1 MFPLHL
7 WPFTPEKWATK
18 TWTTLLVTHRDAVVA
33 FQVKKTYFFSHVSI
47 IFGFGVRFRSGVG
60 TNGSM
65 QTLYYCEVTDADK
78 VNSGG
83 GIDDEIIEVF
93 ELTIDECREML
104 KQGSTN
110 NAPPSCLF
118 GISWFLANK
127 YTEWWSNPTEE
138 KNNQTIKQPNNKN
151 IPHTICIPVRKTH
164 THIYV

>member
-1 MFPLHL
+1 MFSLQLLPT
-7 WPFTPEKWATK
+7 TPEKWTRK
-18 TWTTLLVTHRDAVVA
+18 TQTTLRLTHRDAVAA
-33 FQVKKTYFFSHVSI
+33 FFREQIQVKKPIFSHVSI
-47 IFGFGVRFRSGVG
+47 IFGFGVCFRSGVG

-104 KQGSTN
+104 KQGTTN

-127 YTEWWSNPTEE
+127 HTE
-138 KNNQTIKQPNNKN
+138 
-151 IPHTICIPVRKTH
+151 
-164 THIYV
+164 